1 VRSTQILQR
10 VGELLQTSSAG
21 ACEDESQVKSD
32 GRSGAQGVLTSLD
45 KFVTGYDTPSSGYA
59 TPPEEFAEEQFSD
72 ADLVQQLTR
81 TRAGLEAYSAGDA
94 TANFPDED
102 DTSSAS
108 TGDVDSSLEGQAE
121 VKLKWMWADAGFSF
135 SAKLA
140 MVNPLRWSSAMAPG
154 DLKINILKQSK
165 SRPVLIIILGQK
177 QKIRLVAGLVGG
189 VPSAGWGAVLP
200 LGVVE
205 GGRGGGREARSER
218 GCERGRGGVPSS
230 GRRLPVV
237 MTERSYLR
245 TFISSQPRGT
255 LRQIPRRCIS
265 GGVD

>member
-1 VRSTQILQR
+1 MFPAPLAQLYKDGSKVTTVRTLSTDQQTLTYANCWVDKDSKHEVRSTQILQR
-10 VGELLQTSSAG
+10 VGELLQATSAG
-21 ACEDESQVKSD
+21 ACEDESRVKPD
-32 GRSGAQGVLTSLD
+32 GPGVGRSGAQGVLNSLD

-81 TRAGLEAYSAGDA
+81 TRAGLEAYSAGDTA
-94 TANFPDED
+94 ANFPDED

-108 TGDVDSSLEGQAE
+108 TGDVDSSLEAQAE

-165 SRPVLIIILGQK
+165 SRPVLITILGQK
-177 QKIRLVAGLVGG
+177 QKIRSGIPTAI
-189 VPSAGWGAVLP
+189 
-200 LGVVE
+200 
-205 GGRGGGREARSER
+205 GGRW
-218 GCERGRGGVPSS
+218 C
-230 GRRLPVV
+230 RRLG
-237 MTERSYLR
+237 L
-245 TFISSQPRGT
+245 
-255 LRQIPRRCIS
+255 
-265 GGVD
+265 D